1 MLVEI
6 FTFYFFQS
14 NASFENMIQFNIS
27 LAISCFMLLVPT
39 PLISAKEDVMNSL
52 SEELDVDVKVKG

>member
-6 FTFYFFQS
+6 FAFYFFQS

-27 LAISCFMLLVPT
+27 LAILCFMLLVPT
-39 PLISAKEDVMNSL
+39 PLISGKEDVTEHNL
-52 SEELDVDVKVKG
+52 EELGNDING